1 MLYEAYLGLGSN
13 LGDAAFNIR
22 SGLDSIRR
30 HAVEM
35 KVSSPY
41 RTVPMGFGSQPQFL
55 NVVCGIWTRLGPFE
69 LLHATKAIERSLSR
83 RRTFPNA
90 PRTLDIDVLLHGSR
104 SIQTR
109 VLTLPH
115 PRMWGR
121 SFVMIP
127 LAELA
132 PGLRHLT
139 SGETFSEIARS
150 LSDRDGLVTRLR
162 GLL

>member
-13 LGDAAFNIR
+13 LGDAALNIR
-22 SGLDSIRR
+22 CGLESIRR
-30 HAVEM
+30 LAVEM
-35 KVSSPY
+35 KVSSLY
-41 RTVPMGFGSQPQFL
+41 KTVPVGFGSQPQFL
-55 NVVCGIWTRLGPFE
+55 NVVCGIWTRLGPFD
-69 LLHATKAIERSLSR
+69 LLHAANAIERGLSR
-83 RRTFPNA
+83 RRSFPNA
-90 PRTLDIDVLLHGSR
+90 PRTLDIDVLLHGSQ

-115 PRMWGR
+115 PEMQGR

-132 PGLRHLT
+132 PSLRHPT

-150 LSDRDGLVTRLR
+150 LGDRNGLVTRLW